1 MSDVKS
7 PTKIWNGQ
15 YAVQVEIFENEF
27 VYLQED
33 MESVT
38 KTSQPN
44 PILFDTE
51 ENAME
56 CASMWNT
63 GKAVRYD
70 PVGEV

>member
-7 PTKIWNGQ
+7 PTKIWDGQ
-15 YAVQVEIFENEF
+15 YAVRVEIFENEF

-38 KTSQPN
+38 KTSKPN

-56 CASMWNT
+56 YASMWNT
-63 GKAVRYD
+63 G
-70 PVGEV
+70 EVVKYNPIGDV

>member
-7 PTKIWNGQ
+7 PTKIWDGQ
-15 YAVQVEIFENEF
+15 YAVRVEIFENEF

-33 MESVT
+33 MEY
-38 KTSQPN
+38 
-44 PILFDTE
+44 
-51 ENAME
+51 
-56 CASMWNT
+56 ASMWNT